1 MKYKC
6 PHCEKKT
13 ISYKQK
19 FLAGYVSKNF
29 GHCKECNNR
38 FKYSTSTLVFT
49 GIFALVYQTCIFYIV
64 YKLNNYNL
72 WYMLLSLILFIPFVV
87 HFGKL
92 VKTPK
97 SLIME
102 IEPTFLKEK
111 TYDINK
117 DIEHFK
123 TKQ

>member
-6 PHCEKKT
+6 PHCEKET

-19 FLAGYVSKNF
+19 FLVGYLSKNF
-29 GHCKECNNR
+29 GHCKECDNR
-38 FKYSTSTLVFT
+38 FKYSIGTLVFT
-49 GIFALVYQTCIFYIV
+49 GIFALVYEVCLFYML
-64 YKLNNYNL
+64 YKLDNDNL
-72 WYMLLSLILFIPFVV
+72 WYVVSLILFIPFVV

-92 VKTPK
+92 VKIPK
-97 SLIME
+97 SLTME
-102 IEPTFLKEK
+102 IEPTLLKEK
-111 TYDINK
+111 TYDIDK